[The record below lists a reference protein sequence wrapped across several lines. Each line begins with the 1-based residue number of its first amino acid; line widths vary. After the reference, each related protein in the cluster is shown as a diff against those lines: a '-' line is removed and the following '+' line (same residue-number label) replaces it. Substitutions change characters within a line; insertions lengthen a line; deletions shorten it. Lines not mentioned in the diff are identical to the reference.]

1 MSKKKVLACLLALA
15 FTLISFGF
23 TYPVEETSILQ
34 EEEMIPLEWFS
45 DAVILGDSISHI
57 LETYCYDSGDLGD
70 AMFLCPNSYSVHNA
84 VSGQLQVWIRGQAY
98 SVEDA
103 IALTG
108 ARKVFVMLGVNDV
121 ALYGGVPKTMELWQT
136 MLDRIREKNPDLTF
150 YIESCFPVYRHAAY
164 IEDGNGVIDSYNEEL
179 KQFCEDNGCV
189 YVDIAHFFK
198 DEFNALADVYCSD
211 QYVHITNEAAALW
224 ASLLRDPYRYSV
236 NPLETEE

>member
-1 MSKKKVLACLLALA
+1 MKLRKLICCLLLAALVFA
-15 FTLISFGF
+15 SLGATMPAEKPAVL
-23 TYPVEETSILQ
+23 P
-34 EEEMIPLEWFS
+34 EEEKIPLDFFA

-84 VSGQLQVWIRGQAY
+84 VSGQLQVWIRGRAY

-103 IALTG
+103 VALTG
-108 ARKVFVMLGVNDV
+108 ARKVFIMLGVNDV
-121 ALYGGVPKTMELWQT
+121 AREGGVPGTMELWQI
-136 MLDRIREKNPDLTF
+136 MLDRIREKSPDLTI
-150 YIESCFPVYRHAAY
+150 YIESCFPVYRYAEY
-164 IEDGNGVIDSYNEEL
+164 LPDGNGVIDGYNELL

-198 DEFNALADVYCSD
+198 DEFNGLADVYCSD
-211 QYVHITNEAAALW
+211 QYVHITNEGAALW

-236 NPLETEE
+236 NPFEPEE